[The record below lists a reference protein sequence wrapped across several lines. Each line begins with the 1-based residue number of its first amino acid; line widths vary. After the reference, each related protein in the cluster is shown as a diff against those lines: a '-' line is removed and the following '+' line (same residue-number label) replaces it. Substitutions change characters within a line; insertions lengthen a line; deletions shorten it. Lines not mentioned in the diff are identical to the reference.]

1 METEHLK
8 QLIEEQRHL
17 NLVSKELYENFNV
30 LLDNLKSKIDNQD
43 IVVENQSRIISN
55 QDIIVNNQ
63 LNIIKNQKLIGQNQL
78 TLAVILKTQVRVLA
92 ATENLKGNPNAL
104 LEMQELVSHIYEE
117 TREAFEKGLLNLQK
131 IE

>member
-1 METEHLK
+1 MEADNFNK
-8 QLIEEQRHL
+8 LIEEQRYL
-17 NLVSKELYENFNV
+17 NQISKELYENFNA
-30 LLDNLKSKIDNQD
+30 LLDNQKAKIDNQD

-78 TLAVILKTQVRVLA
+78 TLAVILKTQIRVLA
-92 ATENLKGNPNAL
+92 ALESMKGNPNAL
-104 LEMQELVSHIYEE
+104 HDMQELVGQLFEE
-117 TREAFEKGLLNLQK
+117 TKDAFDKGLLNLQK